1 MVSRQTSRGLV
12 SAHNDA
18 RRRDGRPRDGEFAA
32 VEPYPP
38 GVEAAV
44 APAHH
49 LEIHKP
55 MPWTQELKTWQA
67 S

>member
-1 MVSRQTSRGLV
+1 MQLGLKCS

-18 RRRDGRPRDGEFAA
+18 RRRDGRPCDGVFTA

-38 GVEAAV
+38 EVEATV
-44 APAHH
+44 TPAHH